1 MNMEYWIGVVQVV
14 NGISF
19 FGMLFGFGA
28 AGISMLITFESP
40 SNVKENVKLYR
51 LAAVAVAVGIVF
63 ALLLIFVPSAEA
75 VKAMYK

>member
-19 FGMLFGFGA
+19 FGMMFGFGA
-28 AGISMLITFESP
+28 AGISILITLESP

-51 LAAVAVAVGIVF
+51 LAAVAVGVIF

>member
-1 MNMEYWIGVVQVV
+1 MNMEYWIGVVHVV

-19 FGMLFGFGA
+19 FGMFFGFGA
-28 AGISMLITFESP
+28 AGISMLIAVESP
-40 SNVKENVKLYR
+40 SKVKENVKLYR
-51 LAAVAVAVGIVF
+51 LAAVAVAVGIIF

>member
-1 MNMEYWIGVVQVV
+1 MNMEYWIGVAHVV

-19 FGMLFGFGA
+19 FGMFFGFGA
-28 AGISMLITFESP
+28 AGISMLIAVESP
-40 SNVKENVKLYR
+40 SKVKENVKLYR
-51 LAAVAVAVGIVF
+51 LAAVAVAVGIIF